1 MTGINKDAR
10 LLVGASI
17 LGIAAL
23 SSQLP
28 WLHKPALRIAI
39 HQGVEGVPLKSIA
52 ERFARGRYR
61 GLVEVVELPYDD
73 LFAAELKAVTAVK
86 GGADTGFDVIQ
97 LDDPWLPALVAGL
110 RPLDTRKLTRPLDA
124 HDAPPETDDFPG
136 SLWNVCTSPPGK
148 VAYAVPFTGNSQL
161 LCQRGPA
168 KDRPRSWQDLAAP
181 PEQAGE
187 RLPFSMRLAP
197 GNSVVTDFLPILW
210 HYDRNAFAETGY
222 DVLGKSTEPAF
233 QLFRKLALRQNWAG
247 AVTQDVDV
255 AASVALNT
263 ASSGIVWSA
272 WAMALERLPPDAV
285 GDTLNFTWIPGEQ
298 PELGAWLLAI
308 PQNSEHPAQAEEFIQ
323 FAVSKKELK
332 EAVNNGNPPPRIS
345 VLGDEALR
353 RRFRSFP
360 MQQLSLENA
369 RPRTRT
375 PCWRQLESDLGE
387 HLGRYLTASAET
399 EATVLKDLND
409 AILRIKQRDPPLP
422 GKTCSG
428 E

>member
-1 MTGINKDAR
+1 MTGIIKDAR

-28 WLHKPALRIAI
+28 GLHKPALRIAV

-73 LFAAELKAVTAVK
+73 LFSAELQAVKAAK
-86 GGADTGFDVIQ
+86 GGADTAFDVIQ
-97 LDDPWLPALVAGL
+97 LDDPWLPALAVGL
-110 RPLDTRKLTRPLDA
+110 RPLDPRKLTRPMDA
-124 HDAPPETDDFPG
+124 HDAPPETDDFPS
-136 SLWNVCTSPPGK
+136 SLWNVCTYPAGK
-148 VAYAVPFTGNSQL
+148 VSYAVPFTGNSQL
-161 LCQRGPA
+161 LCERGPA
-168 KDRPRSWQDLAAP
+168 KDRPRSWQDLAVP
-181 PEQAGE
+181 PAQAGE

-210 HYDRNAFAETGY
+210 HYDPHAFTETGY

-233 QLFRKLALRQNWAG
+233 QLFRKLASRQNWAG

-255 AASVALNT
+255 AASVALNS

-272 WAMALERLPPDAV
+272 WAMALERLPADAV
-285 GDTLNFTWIPGEQ
+285 GDTLNFTWMPGER

-308 PQNSEHPAQAEEFIQ
+308 PRNSEHPAQAEEFVQ

-345 VLGDEALR
+345 VLRDEDLR
-353 RRFRSFP
+353 QRFGSFP
-360 MQQLSLENA
+360 MQQWSLENA
-369 RPRTRT
+369 HPRTRT
-375 PCWRQLESDLGE
+375 PCWRQLEGDLGE
-387 HLGRYLTASAET
+387 YLGRYLTAPSEG
-399 EATVLKDLND
+399 EAAVLQDLND
-409 AILRIKQRDPPLP
+409 AILRTRQRDHS
-422 GKTCSG
+422 GKAC